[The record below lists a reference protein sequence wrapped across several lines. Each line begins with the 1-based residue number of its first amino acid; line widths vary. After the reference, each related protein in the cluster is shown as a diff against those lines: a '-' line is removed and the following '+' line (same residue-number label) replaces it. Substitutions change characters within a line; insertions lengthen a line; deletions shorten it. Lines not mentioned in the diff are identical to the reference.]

1 MSLENL
7 RENFKVL
14 ENLPLDFQEE
24 IETCIS
30 SIKNITAK
38 LISWKKCKLN
48 LSTIMNLELNEP
60 SNQVWKL
67 YSRNYRTLPH
77 PENKKI
83 LLGLILDKIE
93 LVLLSLRYILV
104 ESIEIED
111 LPICR
116 EILKANPKLE
126 LTPGESILLQDYFC
140 SHHHEIDTVRKLDQ
154 VLLLL
159 QGSEPVSPSW
169 TGTIKLAGFRDWIK
183 TMNSVQQD
191 KLTLTEFSQA
201 LRVQLHLKD
210 DSFTKV
216 EKLILFRKLLENVP
230 GEDEKISVG
239 LKQSFSESPI
249 EDQVLCLLQVL
260 R

>member
-24 IETCIS
+24 IETCIT

-38 LISWKKCKLN
+38 LVSWKKYKLN

-159 QGSEPVSPSW
+159 QGSEPVSPCW

-201 LRVQLHLKD
+201 LWVQLHLKD

-249 EDQVLCLLQVL
+249 ENQVLCILQVL